1 MADGTH
7 IEWTAASGAN
17 SPRVEKP
24 MPDSPQFTDLEKE
37 TGVLRGE
44 ILLLCSGK
52 RGDVILNA
60 LAQVLAAVANSG
72 PGGADIPRQVADL
85 AESYQRSLALP
96 ALTRARM
103 Q

>member
-1 MADGTH
+1 
-7 IEWTAASGAN
+7 
-17 SPRVEKP
+17 
-24 MPDSPQFTDLEKE
+24 MPDSPQFTDFEKE

-60 LAQVLAAVANSG
+60 LAQVIAAIANSG
-72 PGGADIPRQVADL
+72 PNAADLPRQVAAA
-85 AESYQRSLALP
+85 AESYRQSLTLP
-96 ALTRARM
+96 ALTRATV